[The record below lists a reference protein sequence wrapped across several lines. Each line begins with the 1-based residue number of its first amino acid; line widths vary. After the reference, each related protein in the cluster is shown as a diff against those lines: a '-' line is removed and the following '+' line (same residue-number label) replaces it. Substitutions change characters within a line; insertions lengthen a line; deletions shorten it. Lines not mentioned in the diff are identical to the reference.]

1 MTGLQISC
9 KHKRSL
15 YAFTKKSN
23 GPEAKAHCI
32 KYSKTLR
39 NVIKEAKKQHYR
51 RLLAKSH
58 NKVKTTWNIIK
69 QQTRKVH
76 SVE

>member
-1 MTGLQISC
+1 MQGIKISC

-15 YAFTKKSN
+15 YAFTKRSN
-23 GPEAKAHCI
+23 GPEAKARCI
-32 KYSKTLR
+32 KYDKILR

-51 RLLAKSH
+51 RLVAKSYT
-58 NKVKTTWNIIK
+58 KVKTTWNIIK
-69 QQTRKVH
+69 QETKKLL